1 MSEQPTRRST
11 GAAGAA
17 SAATS
22 ATSASALTTGA
33 TSVSASSAAGI
44 SLAST
49 TSDLAVAL
57 PTDST
62 SLTAASMLPVG
73 LLADKHSLILADD
86 VTADEVESLTLSLDP
101 HAAWVGASQLQL
113 IPGVQLLGPWPVE
126 SELHEVLELPEW
138 AAQLMILD
146 CPPERSGP
154 LPAELA
160 GVDPLADAFPLAQ
173 PTGNE
178 LRALRYL
185 LAMARRLAGGLLLQG
200 DAPEAAGA
208 HALPERSTREVVL
221 LPDPLAAVD
230 LTVYAPVWL
239 TPDALEAGIA
249 DALPGASTHMHA
261 VSPLPSDG
269 VPAAEM
275 ERLADMVGAEQ
286 LDFAWRQ
293 AQEQRAAEEASL
305 EAAEEAGEALEIE
318 RAGYEVAAPIDDA
331 HLSWGRVVVQAEEA
345 EALPLSVMGEPWAV
359 EGVVSYRIAWMPIDI
374 ADRAPERLTPDRRA
388 EREAATELI
397 EATALA
403 VERLT
408 TGRTVDED
416 GFLI

>member
-1 MSEQPTRRST
+1 MSEQNSRRSA
-11 GAAGAA
+11 GAPRTASTTSASSSSNTNAA
-17 SAATS
+17 SA
-22 ATSASALTTGA
+22 
-33 TSVSASSAAGI
+33 SSLAGI
-44 SLAST
+44 SLVSA
-49 TSDLAVAL
+49 TSDLAVTL

-86 VTADEVESLTLSLDP
+86 VTADEVESLALSLDP

-126 SELHEVLELPEW
+126 PELREVLDLPEW

-154 LPAELA
+154 LPRELA

-178 LRALRYL
+178 LRALRCL
-185 LAMARRLAGGLLLQG
+185 LAMTRRLAGGLLLQG

-208 HALPERSTREVVL
+208 HALPAHRTREVVL
-221 LPDPLAAVD
+221 IPDPQAAVD

-249 DALPGASTHMHA
+249 TALPGASTHMHA

-275 ERLADMVGAEQ
+275 ERLAGMVGAEQ
-286 LDFAWRQ
+286 LDAAWRQ

-305 EAAEEAGEALEIE
+305 EAAEQAGETLEIE
-318 RAGYEVAAPIDDA
+318 RAGYEVAAPIDDS

-345 EALPLSVMGEPWAV
+345 EALPLSVTGEPWAV
-359 EGVVSYRIAWMPIDI
+359 EGVVSYRIAWMPIDM

-388 EREAATELI
+388 EREAAAELI

-403 VERLT
+403 VETLT
-408 TGRTVDED
+408 AGRTVDED